1 MLIME
6 CGGGVGWRSGA
17 MIMEAFGRWCLGATT
32 VVGGALE
39 VFGCIWCGVIVLG
52 GVVKMQCDCH
62 GGLGERRLGFC
73 LR

>member
-1 MLIME
+1 M
-6 CGGGVGWRSGA
+6 GGRRGGV
-17 MIMEAFGRWCLGATT
+17 EAFGRWCLGATT

-62 GGLGERRLGFC
+62 GGLGE
-73 LR
+73 

>member
-1 MLIME
+1 ME
-6 CGGGVGWRSGA
+6 VRCDDHGGLEERY
-17 MIMEAFGRWCLGATT
+17 CLGATT

>member
-1 MLIME
+1 M
-6 CGGGVGWRSGA
+6 GGRRGGV
-17 MIMEAFGRWCLGATT
+17 EAFGRWCLGATT